1 MYGRM
6 TLLLQTKTQLT
17 PHAQTRPAVKASLR
31 ITAQGRILSR
41 SIRPLKRQTG
51 IWLWIP
57 VGMWR
62 DSHELIQ
69 HSQATGITSFFFFV
83 RAQATTVQRRIW
95 LCATLGTSQ
104 IPSSPF

>member
-51 IWLWIP
+51 FDLWIP

-62 DSHELIQ
+62 DSHEFIRRLQRIVFPRIIQ
-69 HSQATGITSFFFFV
+69 NSATKI
-83 RAQATTVQRRIW
+83 ATVHIRSW
-95 LCATLGTSQ
+95 L
-104 IPSSPF
+104 